1 MKMELR
7 SRAVDKIYKRRD
19 KIEMPDFQREE
30 VWPESKKQM
39 LVDSILRGWHL
50 PKFYFKKSPDGSY
63 ECVDG
68 QQRLNAI
75 FDFYDDKF
83 ELAEAAAQTFGGA
96 KYSDLADDVSDRF
109 DDFEVEIEEIED
121 ASDDDLEEL
130 FRRLQLGTP
139 LNTAE
144 KLNAVLG
151 EFRDFCH
158 ECTTKDF

>member
-7 SRAVDKIYKRRD
+7 RRAVDKIYKRRD

-30 VWPESKKQM
+30 VWPELKKQM

-50 PKFYFKKSPDGSY
+50 PKFYFKKSLDGSY

-83 ELAEAAAQTFGGA
+83 ELTEAAANTFGGA
-96 KYSDLADDVSDRF
+96 KYSDLPDDVSYPCQQPRMVRQSGCDRLLVCQ
-109 DDFEVEIEEIED
+109 E
-121 ASDDDLEEL
+121 SL
-130 FRRLQLGTP
+130 R
-139 LNTAE
+139 
-144 KLNAVLG
+144 
-151 EFRDFCH
+151 
-158 ECTTKDF
+158 